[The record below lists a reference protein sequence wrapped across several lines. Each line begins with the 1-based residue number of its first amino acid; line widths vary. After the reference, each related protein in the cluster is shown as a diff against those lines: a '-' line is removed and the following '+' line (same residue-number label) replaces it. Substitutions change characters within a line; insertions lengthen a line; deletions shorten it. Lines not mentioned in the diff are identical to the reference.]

1 MAMYAPAILKA
12 NQDGASKGKLH
23 NRAASSGKDLVLWG
37 TNLGSTV
44 GSGRITKVERSM
56 IKLAPFQ
63 FSVIIGLLLSDG
75 WLTFS
80 SEKSLNVR
88 LGFKQSLVQSTY
100 VFHVFNILSHYCASV
115 PGLTSSVRAGK
126 RSYGVQFFTRALP
139 CFTKLHTL
147 FYPQKFQV
155 IPANIYD
162 LLTPVALAHL
172 ILGDGETRPQGL
184 VLCTNSYSC
193 QDVVRLMNVLII
205 RYGLKCIIR
214 LKKQNQKIE
223 YLIYI
228 RQGTIPLLRSVV
240 APYFDPSMYY
250 KLKLPTKLT

>member
-23 NRAASSGKDLVLWG
+23 NRAASYGKDLVLWG

-88 LGFKQSLVQSTY
+88 LVFKQSLVQSTY

-172 ILGDGETRPQGL
+172 IMGDG
-184 VLCTNSYSC
+184 
-193 QDVVRLMNVLII
+193 
-205 RYGLKCIIR
+205 
-214 LKKQNQKIE
+214 
-223 YLIYI
+223 
-228 RQGTIPLLRSVV
+228 
-240 APYFDPSMYY
+240 
-250 KLKLPTKLT
+250 